1 MEPLELGWEWR
12 GLALHV
18 AATISAIRL
27 HHYRLLLLYAAS
39 RCSLDVRYKG
49 APLQAPGAAVEA
61 DAFMSALG
69 GS

>member
-39 RCSLDVRYKG
+39 RCSLDVRHKG
-49 APLQAPGAAVEA
+49 APLQAP
-61 DAFMSALG
+61 
-69 GS
+69 